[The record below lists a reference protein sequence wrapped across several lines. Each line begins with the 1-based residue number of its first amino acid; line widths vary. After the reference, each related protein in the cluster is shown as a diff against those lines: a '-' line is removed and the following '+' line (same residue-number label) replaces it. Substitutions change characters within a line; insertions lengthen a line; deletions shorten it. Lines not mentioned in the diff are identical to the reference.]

1 MITNLKK
8 IHVKTI
14 GIRFESLV
22 SDDFGLIM
30 DNDRFFLCRDT
41 SCPCNKAMCHTPIT
55 LFKLIPKTQ
64 LFIAVS
70 NNKVKEIS
78 LVLVFAL
85 PASVFGKNISLNN
98 N

>member
-1 MITNLKK
+1 MLKQLGSDLK
-8 IHVKTI
+8 
-14 GIRFESLV
+14 GLV

-55 LFKLIPKTQ
+55 LIKLIPKTQ
-64 LFIAVS
+64 LFIVVS